1 MLKNMT
7 IRARVIGAF
16 ALVLAATIGLGLFA
30 TERLTAVN
38 RKLDD
43 VGNNWL
49 PSANVLGDL
58 SQDFEQ
64 LRARQGQF
72 MLAPETQRPEQLAKI
87 AESEKKVAAD
97 LKAYEPLI
105 SEGKEA
111 ELAKAI
117 QDKVGGY
124 LSTDSALQE
133 KVAGGDMAGAITFYF
148 GDMQDDAFDARD
160 AIRGDRAYQLKAG
173 DDSAEGGIRLGKSA
187 VMLILVALGI
197 TAAICATAGF
207 LMIRSISA
215 PIKHMAGVMEK
226 LAAGDTSVV
235 IPNAGERNE
244 IGAMA
249 RTVEIFR
256 DNLIRTQALE
266 DETRIARQ
274 SAEEQRKQTMH
285 ALADKFESAVGGIV
299 NMVSSAATEMQA
311 TASQLTASA
320 QESSA
325 QAGSVSAAAEEAGTN
340 VTSVAGSA
348 EELGASVSEIG
359 RQVEHSLNKAREAVT
374 EADATAAIV
383 YELSQAADRINGIV
397 ELISGIAA
405 QTNLLALN
413 ATIESARAGE
423 AGRGFAVVASE
434 VKALAQQTAK
444 ATADIG
450 SQISSIQNTTKRAV
464 GAIESI
470 TGTIREINDSSA
482 TIAAAVDQQGAATS
496 EIVQAVN
503 QASVGTQ
510 EVTSNISGVA
520 RMAEETGMGAAQV
533 LSASGELAQQAEML
547 RSQVQSFIADIR
559 AA

>member
-1 MLKNMT
+1 MLSRFT
-7 IRARVIGAF
+7 IRSRIMAAIVI
-16 ALVLAATIGLGLFA
+16 LLATTSGLGVFA
-30 TERLTAVN
+30 WTQIDYEK
-38 RKLDD
+38 KLANE
-43 VGNNWL
+43 VETNWL
-49 PSANVLGDL
+49 PATQAIGSL
-58 SQDFEQ
+58 SEDFERYRLMQ
-64 LRARQGQF
+64 GVAMLNSDEKRTSTLSKAEKTRGEIDQDLKDYDPTITPGKEQDLAKAMHAALDDYMTMSSKFESILASGDTVAATQIFVGDMQPIVDRARQTIAEDRQF
-72 MLAPETQRPEQLAKI
+72 QVDMGNAAARRSVSTAESAKVLILIAVGIAVLVGVLVGWLMITGISNPIRAMAEVMRTLAKGDMSAKI
-87 AESEKKVAAD
+87 PN
-97 LKAYEPLI
+97 LGEPNEI
-105 SEGKEA
+105 GE
-111 ELAKAI
+111 
-117 QDKVGGY
+117 
-124 LSTDSALQE
+124 
-133 KVAGGDMAGAITFYF
+133 MAGA
-148 GDMQDDAFDARD
+148 
-160 AIRGDRAYQLKAG
+160 
-173 DDSAEGGIRLGKSA
+173 
-187 VMLILVALGI
+187 
-197 TAAICATAGF
+197 
-207 LMIRSISA
+207 
-215 PIKHMAGVMEK
+215 
-226 LAAGDTSVV
+226 
-235 IPNAGERNE
+235 
-244 IGAMA
+244 
-249 RTVEIFR
+249 VEIFK
-256 DNLIRTQALE
+256 DGMIRNTALE
-266 DETRIARQ
+266 QEAAKAR
-274 SAEEQRKQTMH
+274 ADTEVQRKQTMQD
-285 ALADKFESAVGGIV
+285 LADKFESAVGGIV
-299 NMVSSAATEMQA
+299 DTVSSAATEMQA

-325 QAGSVSAAAEEAGTN
+325 QAGSVSVAAEEAGTN

-413 ATIESARAGE
+413 ATIESARAGD
-423 AGRGFAVVASE
+423 AGKGFAVVASE

-464 GAIESI
+464 DAIESI

-547 RSQVQSFIADIR
+547 RTQVQNFIADIR